1 MKLNISPYPDANTI
15 GTTAGVASIDW
26 GAAVQVMA
34 AVSIGLDGT
43 YTPTRAQLLYV
54 IFANSQQEN
63 NKLTFISAVYAAII
77 LTHAIICS
85 LGTHVL
91 ARLQNIYIVMNLL

>member
-15 GTTAGVASIDW
+15 GSTAAVASIDW

-43 YTPTRAQLLYV
+43 FTPTRAQLLYV
-54 IFANSQQEN
+54 VSNSQQEN
-63 NKLTFISAVYAAII
+63 N
-77 LTHAIICS
+77 
-85 LGTHVL
+85 
-91 ARLQNIYIVMNLL
+91 N